1 MRNLHKLSLILLLL
15 SPSTQA
21 AQAPKAAP
29 ETFQQLQ
36 SRGCTIREITEDYPQ
51 GIWDCPAQA
60 PKDTTAPKGEAE
72 DEMRPLPP
80 VVPELEGETPGE
92 ACVLTHKNLG
102 ELFRAAFRPSTVG
115 RSPSEGRSPTPQL
128 IAASAQ
134 AQAMACGIKTV
145 E

>member
-15 SPSTQA
+15 SPSAQT
-21 AQAPKAAP
+21 AQAPKASP

-51 GIWDCPAQA
+51 GVWECPV
-60 PKDTTAPKGEAE
+60 PAPKGEAE

-80 VVPELEGETPGE
+80 VVPEDETSAEP
-92 ACVLTHKNLG
+92 CVLTHKNLG
-102 ELFRAAFRPSTVG
+102 ELFRAAFRPSAVG